1 MLQKIENH
9 LEDSRQKLRSKT
21 KIALK
26 SLLQQFHINSY
37 TDSNVLDINA
47 ISNPKIFVLIL
58 SILTNIAF

>member
-37 TDSNVLDINA
+37 TDSNVNR
-47 ISNPKIFVLIL
+47 KIFVLIL
-58 SILTNIAF
+58 SIQTKIAF